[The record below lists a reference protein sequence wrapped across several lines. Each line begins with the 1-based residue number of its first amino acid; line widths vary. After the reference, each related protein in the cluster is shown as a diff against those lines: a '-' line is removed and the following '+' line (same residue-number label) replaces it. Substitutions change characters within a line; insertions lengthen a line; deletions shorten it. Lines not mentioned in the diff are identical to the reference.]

1 MRRPWRMATGQLKA
15 SSILFHLAEKI
26 CTIELGTRTRRRV
39 SRLYV
44 GWSEYQKLTARIM
57 SATEQ

>member
-1 MRRPWRMATGQLKA
+1 MATGQLNT

-26 CTIELGTRTRRRV
+26 CTMAFGRRTSSRV
-39 SRLYV
+39 TMLYV

-57 SATEQ
+57 SATKW

>member
-1 MRRPWRMATGQLKA
+1 MATGQLKA